1 MQGRGKTMQEGGKN
15 KQKSFD
21 NCLTE
26 NFWLLDTI
34 GCCGVSLA

>member
-26 NFWLLDTI
+26 NYWLLETLDY
-34 GCCGVSLA
+34 CDLSLA